1 MGVVCLMFDLIIRLF
16 EGPLLSPSL
25 GRVFGELR
33 LLSGFLSLLGLWHGE
48 ESWPM
53 IILLREGL
61 RWSTGVVTCMCRCS
75 GETVAHLLLY
85 CDVSYVLWSKSLGVF
100 GVQWVIPT
108 TVADLLFGWWNWLGK
123 DSSNIW
129 NVVPLCLMWTLWWE
143 QNRRTF
149 EDKERSIDELASNFF
164 RMLLD
169 WSRVW
174 GFLQSTSILEFIP
187 SLHTCA

>member
-25 GRVFGELR
+25 GKVFGKLR

-61 RWSTGVVTCMCRCS
+61 RWSTSVVTCMCRCS

-100 GVQWVIPT
+100 GVQWVIPAT
-108 TVADLLFGWWNWLGK
+108 IADLLFGWWNWLGK
-123 DSSNIW
+123 IL
-129 NVVPLCLMWTLWWE
+129 PTFGMLFLCVLCGPCGR
-143 QNRRTF
+143 N
-149 EDKERSIDELASNFF
+149 KI
-164 RMLLD
+164 
-169 WSRVW
+169 
-174 GFLQSTSILEFIP
+174 SIL
-187 SLHTCA
+187 LKTRRGQ